1 MTGIKNLDFLQ
12 DKALLM
18 KVWRQVWKDTNHSF
32 VCGEFCFVKLKW
44 VINSSHIFSYI
55 LWKFYL
61 INFGNFSG
69 STLDERLFIWLPI
82 IFILWKFYLINFGKF
97 SGSTLDERYCLFNCQ
112 LFSVMEILP
121 RHSWELFSG
130 SPPDERL
137 FNFAATCCNFNT
149 ELYYG
154 PIYVLILGLC
164 HMPINFIIA
173 TTHFRTGTERE
184 PPAARQW

>member
-18 KVWRQVWKDTNHSF
+18 KVWGQVWKDTNHSF
-32 VCGEFCFVKLKW
+32 VCGDVCFVKLKW
-44 VINSSHIFSYI
+44 VIDSSHIFSY
-55 LWKFYL
+55 
-61 INFGNFSG
+61 
-69 STLDERLFIWLPI
+69 
-82 IFILWKFYLINFGKF
+82 ILWKFYLINFGKF

-154 PIYVLILGLC
+154 PIYVLILGVS
-164 HMPINFIIA
+164 HA
-173 TTHFRTGTERE
+173 Y
-184 PPAARQW
+184 